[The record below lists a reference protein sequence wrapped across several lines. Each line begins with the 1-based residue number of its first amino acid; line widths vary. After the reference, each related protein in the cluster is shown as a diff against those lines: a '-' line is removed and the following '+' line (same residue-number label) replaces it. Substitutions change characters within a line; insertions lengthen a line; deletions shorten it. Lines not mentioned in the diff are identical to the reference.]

1 MHLVWISF
9 HLKTPIAFYNLL
21 SNLKRGLIMEEV
33 IRRVGQKHV
42 AFENLMEVGL
52 LEKKGPRDDRV

>member
-1 MHLVWISF
+1 
-9 HLKTPIAFYNLL
+9 
-21 SNLKRGLIMEEV
+21 MEEV

-52 LEKKGPRDDRV
+52 LEKKDPRDDRV

>member
-1 MHLVWISF
+1 
-9 HLKTPIAFYNLL
+9 
-21 SNLKRGLIMEEV
+21 MEEV

-52 LEKKGPRDDRV
+52 IEEKDKRDDRV